1 MYHRFNVE
9 VAKRYGVPCA
19 LVLGHI
25 DYLVEKAKADQ
36 MCIDENNA
44 EIERLNSLYEHAD
57 ACVAVWETRYEE
69 AMEELKKAQYERDLL
84 KEMMQEKP
92 STRKYKVRQIAIIAG
107 RFIGIALLYAMCC
120 IFLFRINRGLENG
133 EIFPKSNISL
143 IRWSALVAAL
153 LAFVHS
159 NYDAVVKG
167 ESEFML
173 DSNTILIPLIVLL
186 FAGLYKMAY
195 LAAKDSKLAI

>member
-1 MYHRFNVE
+1 M
-9 VAKRYGVPCA
+9 
-19 LVLGHI
+19 
-25 DYLVEKAKADQ
+25 
-36 MCIDENNA
+36 NNPTQKN
-44 EIERLNSLYEHAD
+44 IRNLS
-57 ACVAVWETRYEE
+57 
-69 AMEELKKAQYERDLL
+69 
-84 KEMMQEKP
+84 
-92 STRKYKVRQIAIIAG
+92 IAILVIGGLTLIYTYVQMISQLWLNNFIIPMTWNPDIKCWQIFILSA
-107 RFIGIALLYAMCC
+107 RFIGITLLFILCC
-120 IFLFRINRGLENG
+120 IFLYRTNKGLKEG

-143 IRWSALVAAL
+143 IRWTALVAAL

-167 ESEFML
+167 ESELML

>member
-1 MYHRFNVE
+1 MNNSTQKSI
-9 VAKRYGVPCA
+9 KR
-19 LVLGHI
+19 L
-25 DYLVEKAKADQ
+25 
-36 MCIDENNA
+36 
-44 EIERLNSLYEHAD
+44 S
-57 ACVAVWETRYEE
+57 
-69 AMEELKKAQYERDLL
+69 
-84 KEMMQEKP
+84 
-92 STRKYKVRQIAIIAG
+92 IAILTIGGITLIYTYVQMISQLWLNNFIIPITWNPDIKGWQIFILTA
-107 RFIGIALLYAMCC
+107 RFIGITLLFALCC
-120 IFLFRINRGLENG
+120 IFLYRINKGLKDG

>member
-1 MYHRFNVE
+1 MFFIKLALSLSIDT
-9 VAKRYGVPCA
+9 AKKN
-19 LVLGHI
+19 
-25 DYLVEKAKADQ
+25 DKD
-36 MCIDENNA
+36 MNNSTQKS
-44 EIERLNSLYEHAD
+44 IRRLS
-57 ACVAVWETRYEE
+57 
-69 AMEELKKAQYERDLL
+69 
-84 KEMMQEKP
+84 
-92 STRKYKVRQIAIIAG
+92 IAILIIGGITLIYTYVQMISQLWLNNFIIPITWNPDVKGWQIFILAA
-107 RFIGIALLYAMCC
+107 RFVGITLLFALCSVFLY
-120 IFLFRINRGLENG
+120 RINKGLKDG